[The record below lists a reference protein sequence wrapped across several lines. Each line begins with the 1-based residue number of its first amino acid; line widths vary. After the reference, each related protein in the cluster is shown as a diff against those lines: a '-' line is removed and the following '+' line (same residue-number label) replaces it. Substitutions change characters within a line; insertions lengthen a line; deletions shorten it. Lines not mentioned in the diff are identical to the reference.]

1 MTLSVESLPLS
12 PWKNGGGLTREI
24 SVGPPGA
31 GLEDFDWRLT
41 LADIQ
46 PGEFAFSRFP
56 GIDRHT
62 LVLGAGLSLGPAGS
76 PRSAWRAV
84 APLSAL
90 RLDGEDALQ
99 ALLVGAPIQAF
110 NLMLRRGRATGAVAA
125 HTTATALPA
134 AATLLAL
141 CCLQGQ
147 ARARAGTAFHDL
159 APGTV
164 MLMPGAAP
172 GQVMLEMQAAHTL
185 VLSAAIDHQGTR
197 DAHPMG
203 QASSHPSKLP

>member
-1 MTLSVESLPLS
+1 MIVAIDSLPLS

-24 SVGPPGA
+24 AVGPAGA
-31 GLEDFDWRLT
+31 GIDDFDWRLT

-62 LVLGAGLSLGPAGS
+62 LVLGAGLSLAPAGA
-76 PRSAWRAV
+76 PRSALRAV

-110 NLMLRRGRATGAVAA
+110 NLMLRRGCATGAVAA
-125 HTTATALPA
+125 HTSATALPA

-147 ARARAGTAFHDL
+147 ARARAGTALHEL

-164 MLMPGAAP
+164 VLLPGAAP
-172 GQVMLEMQAAHTL
+172 GHVMLEMQAAHTL
-185 VLSAAIDHQGTR
+185 VLSAAIDHLG
-197 DAHPMG
+197 AG
-203 QASSHPSKLP
+203 ASPAPAPAPAP